1 MGRFGGRLQAAIF
14 LKSAPT
20 GGNSCRSALLIQG
33 LELKAVTITTI
44 LCNLLPKSVDG
55 NTGRMGRAESRH
67 LRHREPSGQ
76 PNCHC

>member
-14 LKSAPT
+14 LKSGTT